1 MKKFFSVLLIIV
13 LMLGMLICLTACGE
27 EKKATPED
35 TINKYFEAVNK
46 RDFSKIAELYDIK
59 EMNKYSAEFLDSELE
74 VTENFIKSNW
84 TNYFEVMK
92 KFDVSLTVKGIYKIT
107 SRASVEEMYEKINED
122 LVESEQFEGQD
133 ADSTWEA
140 LRDMAASY
148 NLYYVR
154 LTRKDK
160 DEQRETSTMLILDNN
175 GKIVNDSAMYYVLSV
190 YAYKK

>member
-1 MKKFFSVLLIIV
+1 MF
-13 LMLGMLICLTACGE
+13 GMLIGLTACEE
-27 EKKATPED
+27 EKKTTPED

-46 RDFSKIAELYDIK
+46 RDFNKIAELYDIK

-133 ADSTWEA
+133 ADSAWEA

-160 DEQRETSTMLILDNN
+160 DEQKENKQPAHIDYCS
-175 GKIVNDSAMYYVLSV
+175 IVLR
-190 YAYKK
+190 